1 MTTLKIVASSNN
13 RARRSLL
20 NRTDKGDKKLE
31 NRVALIIKNVRRR
44 GDLAVNDY
52 ARRFDGLSEPIE
64 VPMTEVHETAKA
76 VPKAVQKA
84 IRKAGNHIRR
94 VAKRQVP
101 SGWTLSVVPGVTVE
115 QRVTPLTRI
124 GCYVPGGRHPLPS
137 SLLMTAIPAQVA
149 GVSEIIAVCPK
160 IDPSICT
167 AALEAKVSRLFRVG
181 GAHAIAALAYG
192 TKNIPRVDKIVGPGN
207 TYVSTA
213 KALVANDCPIDFFAG
228 PTEIVVVASSG
239 NASWIAADLIAQ
251 AEHDPDA
258 RSILLTPNVKLAK
271 AVAES
276 VDQLLPEHPDAKPS
290 IKQRG
295 VVMVTENI
303 KEAISLAN
311 DLAPEHV
318 VCDREIVAKKITNAG
333 TIFVGSYSAQALG
346 DYATGSNHV
355 LPTSGAARYRG
366 GLSALDFVRI
376 NSIQR
381 VTRSGLQRL
390 APTAISL
397 ANAEGLIGHAASV
410 ATRLR

>member
-1 MTTLKIVASSNN
+1 VTTLKIVNSSNN
-13 RARRSLL
+13 RAKRSLL
-20 NRTDKGDKKLE
+20 NRTKNGDKKLE
-31 NRVALIIKNVRRR
+31 NRVASIIRDVRRR
-44 GDLAVNDY
+44 GDRAVNDY
-52 ARRFDGLSEPIE
+52 ARRFDGLSEP
-64 VPMTEVHETAKA
+64 TEVSMNEVYETAKDA
-76 VPKAVQKA
+76 PKAVQKA

-101 SGWTLSVVPGVTVE
+101 NGWTLSVVPGVTVE
-115 QRVTPLTRI
+115 QRVTPLKRV
-124 GCYVPGGRHPLPS
+124 GCYVPGGRYPLPS
-137 SLLMTAIPAQVA
+137 SLLMTSIPAKVA
-149 GVSEIIAVCPK
+149 GVSEVIAVCPR

-167 AALEAKVSRLFRVG
+167 AALEAKVSRLFRIG

-192 TKNIPRVDKIVGPGN
+192 TKNIPQVDKIVGPGSA
-207 TYVSTA
+207 YVATA
-213 KALVANDCPIDFFAG
+213 KALVANDCPIDFYAG
-228 PTEIVVVASSG
+228 PTEIVIVASSG
-239 NASWIAADLIAQ
+239 KASWLAADLIAQ
-251 AEHDPDA
+251 AEHDPNA

-276 VDQLLPEHPDAKPS
+276 VDRLLPEHPNAKPS
-290 IKQRG
+290 IKQWG

-303 KEAISLAN
+303 KEAIVLAN

-318 VCDREIVAKKITNAG
+318 VCDRETVAKKITKAG

-355 LPTSGAARYRG
+355 LPTSGAARFRG

-376 NSIQR
+376 NSVQR
-381 VTRSGLQRL
+381 ATRSGLQRL

-410 ATRLR
+410 VTRLG